1 MCFWHYR
8 HIIAAQSVW
17 AAALYVSKW
26 FFMTKIQAYLGIGG
40 NLVPYGYDNLLDAL
54 EAAIAQIGVI
64 APVTARSSWY
74 KTAPVPVSDQPD
86 FLNAVLA
93 VQTADTPDALLA
105 QLNQIEA
112 GFGRVR
118 SIRNA
123 ARVLDIDI
131 LFFGNQII
139 TEEELQ
145 IPHPRL
151 HQRAFV
157 LRPLNEI
164 APDFCHPVNG
174 WSVRAL
180 YQDFLAGP
188 DGDQAC
194 LPLR

>member
-1 MCFWHYR
+1 
-8 HIIAAQSVW
+8 
-17 AAALYVSKW
+17 
-26 FFMTKIQAYLGIGG
+26 MTKIQAYLGIGG
-40 NLVPYGYDNLLDAL
+40 NLVPDGYDNLLDAL
-54 EAAIAQIGVI
+54 EAAIAQIAVI
-64 APVTARSSWY
+64 APVTARSGWY

-164 APDFCHPVNG
+164 APNFCHPVNG
-174 WSVRAL
+174 RSARAL